1 MNLDANDIGYVV
13 LLAMLPVMLVAVWF
27 ASREGLVK
35 LTEGKRFALL
45 CALAALPLGMVVWV
59 AATTPIF
66 ASHWY
71 LLLLALIPAVWYISC
86 ESLSSMGSIRR
97 FFALAFRTLVMLL
110 IISSLAEMQFLRT
123 NSRMTVIYML
133 DQSESIPKPIRESMV
148 KWVKRDVT
156 KFRNVADKAAVIV
169 FGSDAAI
176 EVAPLDDDLPL
187 AGRLETSIYD
197 LRPDATNL
205 AQAMK
210 LAQATFPEDSSRRI
224 VIVSDGN
231 ENEGDAQALIQVFE
245 EDGISVD
252 VAPVQ
257 LTQRAE
263 VELDKV
269 SIPSDT
275 RKGQPFDA
283 SVVINNLAQ
292 PTTEDDGL
300 VTGTVRVW
308 RRRGKNQS
316 LISEEKVELP
326 PGKRVLQFRNVIE
339 EEDFYEYQAEFIP
352 DNPNVDDVIAQNNR
366 ATAFTHVLGSANV
379 LLIEDW
385 ENAGNFDTLI
395 ERLRDQEISITVQSS
410 DQLFTSLAELQR
422 YDCVILADVPRSS
435 GNVDVQTNFSDEQI
449 DILVRNTQKLGC
461 GLIMLGGENSFGAG
475 GWANSELEKA
485 MPVDFQIYNAKVV
498 PVGALAMV
506 MHASEM
512 AQGNYWQKVISREA
526 LKVLGPHDYCGVVHW
541 EGKEEWLWGKPRG
554 LIKVGR
560 NKDKMMARLSQMTPG
575 DMPEFDPSLAMA
587 VASFAKLGEA
597 EGAATKHMIVISDG
611 DPSPPTQKTLQAFK
625 DLGVKVSTVAVGT
638 HGPAGSTL
646 LSRIA
651 KFTGGRYYV
660 VRNPKALPR
669 IFQKETMRIARPLVK
684 EDENG
689 LMPIVSYQHE
699 ILKGIDS
706 MPPFHGFVLTSKKEN
721 SLVDVIL
728 KSPEPGDNP
737 AGRDNNTLL
746 ASWTYGAGRTVA
758 FTTDA
763 GHRWTS
769 DWTSWDGYDQF
780 FGQMIRWA
788 MRPSADMGNFAVATQ
803 VKNGEGKVIVTAMDG
818 EDNLINFLDI
828 GGDVILPDMKT
839 ASMDLKQV
847 APGRYEGTFD
857 ATTPGSYFVALA
869 PGAEYG
875 SLRTGLNVPYSA
887 EYQDRETNQELLNSL
902 ANVQVGG
909 EKGKIHPVNFESI
922 VPEALEEERQNST
935 FRPSPVKQISTQD
948 IWPLLML
955 MAGCLFLADVF
966 VRRVAINFDWLE
978 PVVARARVMMG
989 GEEVDSAPDERMARL
1004 RSRKAAIAD
1013 ELDER
1018 KAAARFEP
1026 EPEADVD
1033 MSVLDQQSQMQAQVR
1048 EKKSQE
1054 SMEAKKEEES
1064 YTERLLKAKEK
1075 ARKDQQ

>member
-1 MNLDANDIGYVV
+1 MNIDPNTAGYYW
-13 LLAMLPVMLVAVWF
+13 LLAMIPVMLAAIWF
-27 ASREGLVK
+27 ASRESTAK
-35 LTEGKRFALL
+35 LPSGKRFVV
-45 CALAALPLGMVVWV
+45 LAGLSGIPLAIVAWV
-59 AATTPIF
+59 ASSTPIF
-66 ASHWY
+66 ASQWY
-71 LLLLALIPAVWYISC
+71 LLTLLLVPVVWYISC
-86 ESLSSMGSIRR
+86 ESLSSMGSFRR
-97 FFALAFRTLVMLL
+97 FFALAFRTLVMML
-110 IISSLAEMQFLRT
+110 IVSALAEMQFLRT
-123 NSRMTVIYML
+123 NDRMTVIYLL
-133 DQSESIPKPIRESMV
+133 DQSESIPKPVRESMV
-148 KWVKRDVT
+148 KWVKRNVT
-156 KFRNVADKAAVIV
+156 EFRSVADKAAVIV

-187 AGRLETSIYD
+187 AGRLETSVYD

-205 AQAMK
+205 AQALK

-231 ENEGDAQALIQVFE
+231 ENEGDSQSLIQVFE
-245 EDGISVD
+245 EEGISVD

-257 LTQRAE
+257 LRQRAE
-263 VELDKV
+263 VEVDKV
-269 SIPSDT
+269 AIPSDT

-283 SVVINNLAQ
+283 SVVINNLGQ
-292 PTTEDDGL
+292 PTTEDDAVVGGKL
-300 VTGTVRVW
+300 RVW
-308 RRRGKNQS
+308 RRQGKDTQ
-316 LISEEKVELP
+316 LISEQEVELP
-326 PGKRVLQFRNVIE
+326 PGKRVFQFRNVIE
-339 EEDFYEYQAEFIP
+339 EEDFYEYQAEFVP
-352 DNPNVDDVIAQNNR
+352 DNPNVDDVLAQNNR

-385 ENAGNFDTLI
+385 ENQGNFETLV
-395 ERLRDQEISITVQSS
+395 ERLRDQEINITVQTS

-461 GLIMLGGENSFGAG
+461 GLIMLGGERSFGAG

-512 AQGNYWQKVISREA
+512 AQGNYWQKIISREA

-541 EGKEEWLWGKPRG
+541 EGREEWLWGKPRG

-587 VASFAKLGEA
+587 VASFAQLGAA
-597 EGAATKHMIVISDG
+597 EGAATKHMIIISDG

-660 VRNPKALPR
+660 VKNPKALPR

-684 EDENG
+684 EKPG

-699 ILKGIDS
+699 ILKGIDA
-706 MPPFHGFVLTSKKEN
+706 MPPFDGFVLTSKKEN

-763 GHRWTS
+763 GHRWTT
-769 DWTSWDGYDQF
+769 DWTNWDGYDQF

-788 MRPSADMGNFAVATQ
+788 MRPTGNNGKFSVATQ
-803 VKNGEGKVIVTAMDG
+803 IKNGEGKVIVTAIDE

-828 GGDVILPDMKT
+828 GGDVILPDMKS
-839 ASMDLKQV
+839 ADMDLKQV

-857 ATTPGSYFVALA
+857 ATAPGSYFVALA
-869 PGAEYG
+869 PGPKYG
-875 SLRTGLNVPYSA
+875 SLRTGVNVPYSA
-887 EYQDRETNQELLNSL
+887 EYQDRETNQELLSSL
-902 ANVQVGG
+902 ANVEIGG
-909 EKGKIHPVNFESI
+909 EPGKIHPINFEQTIPS
-922 VPEALEEERQNST
+922 VSENDSNT

-948 IWPLLML
+948 IWPLLL
-955 MAGCLFLADVF
+955 LTAGCLFLADVF
-966 VRRVAINFDWLE
+966 VRRVAINFDWLQ
-978 PVVARARVMMG
+978 PVVAQVRASIS
-989 GEEVDSAPDERMARL
+989 GEEVETKPDERMQRL
-1004 RSRKAAIAD
+1004 RSRKAAVHD
-1013 ELDER
+1013 ELDDR

-1026 EPEADVD
+1026 EPEEDVD
-1033 MSVLDQQSQMQAQVR
+1033 MSVLDQSSQLAAEATERKQ
-1048 EKKSQE
+1048 QE
-1054 SMEAKKEEES
+1054 SMEAQAEEES
-1064 YTERLLKAKEK
+1064 YTERLLKAKK
-1075 ARKDQQ
+1075 QARKDIP